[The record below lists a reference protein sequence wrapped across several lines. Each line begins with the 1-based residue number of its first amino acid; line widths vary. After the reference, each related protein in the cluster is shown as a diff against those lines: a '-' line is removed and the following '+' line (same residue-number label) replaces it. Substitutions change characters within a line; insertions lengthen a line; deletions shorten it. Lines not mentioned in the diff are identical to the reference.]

1 MADNRQLSLNKKKYF
16 YQKMNK
22 ANKKW
27 AINELI
33 TLLNALPI
41 FIVLAHYFVKNIFWY
56 DSLLL
61 LISFTFMYL
70 SAFLTEKNVICMVLS
85 IVVIDKKGL
94 HVDCARIYDFVTI
107 FYDIV
112 CPCLLVAVIMFR
124 WINRGNYYL
133 TLWLCSL

>member
-1 MADNRQLSLNKKKYF
+1 
-16 YQKMNK
+16 MNK

-94 HVDCARIYDFVTI
+94 
-107 FYDIV
+107 
-112 CPCLLVAVIMFR
+112 
-124 WINRGNYYL
+124 
-133 TLWLCSL
+133 

>member
-1 MADNRQLSLNKKKYF
+1 
-16 YQKMNK
+16 MNK

-94 HVDCARIYDFVTI
+94 HCARIYDFVTI

-133 TLWLCSL
+133 TLWLITYPLTVFVLTFNDHVTE